1 LRANAKRAR
10 ITLPERLTIAPGEP
24 GFAEWQRHIADYR
37 RAAGVRLA
45 KTKLAHASLAA
56 LG

>member
-10 ITLPERLTIAPGEP
+10 ITLPERLTIALGEP

-45 KTKLAHASLAA
+45 KTKLAPASLAA